1 MQPFIAGAISGLTAT
16 VPMTAAMETMFPRL
30 PWYERYPLPP
40 RKVTLEVIE
49 TLGLKSKLD
58 ENQCHGLTVASH
70 LGYGAAMG
78 MAYSLVAR
86 RALPGVVGG
95 AIFGLGV
102 WAGSYLAALPVAK
115 LHPHAAREPADRNA
129 LMIAA
134 HVVWGTA
141 LGALFARFQSATT
154 D

>member
-1 MQPFIAGAISGLTAT
+1 MQPFIAGALSGLTAT
-16 VPMTAAMETMFPRL
+16 VPMTAAMEAMFRRL

-40 RKVTLEVIE
+40 RKVTMEVIE

-58 ENQCHGLTVASH
+58 ENQRHGLTLASH

-86 RALPGVVGG
+86 RALPGAVGG
-95 AIFGLGV
+95 AIFGIGV
-102 WAGSYLAALPVAK
+102 WAGNYLAALPLAK
-115 LHPHAAREPADRNA
+115 LHPHAAREPAERNQ

-134 HVVWGTA
+134 HVVWGIA
-141 LGALFARFQSATT
+141 LGALFAQIRGTKY
-154 D
+154 